1 MEVHTFLL
9 ESQVKAMYLI
19 ILFLFRI
26 AWVEMTLARL
36 QKFLLIFYVP
46 VLYTSRS
53 LRSLFLALFSLSSSS
68 FMFLL

>member
-1 MEVHTFLL
+1 MEVNTFLL

-19 ILFLFRI
+19 ILFIFRI

-53 LRSLFLALFSLSSSS
+53 LHSLFLALFSLSSSS
-68 FMFLL
+68 FMFWL